1 MLSRQIAS
9 RSLLRSALSVSSPR
23 TATPSIPSTRSITQL
38 ASKAYTAHAEATGQG
53 RNGTAKLV
61 NEDSPFEVKLA

>member
-1 MLSRQIAS
+1 MFSRQITS
-9 RSLLRSALSVSSPR
+9 SSLLRSALTCTSSR
-23 TATPSIPSTRSITQL
+23 RMASIPSTRSITQL